1 MRLFSFGPEV
11 VEPEEPDLPPAAGG
25 KQTAAEEVDE
35 KRAKRRE
42 KKRKANAKKIAKK
55 HAENGTTPPS
65 APPPR
70 EYPPWRGV
78 AVVEPAWKLRRQ
90 QPSDTGSQPM
100 RDETASREPANEGKA
115 AAAPA
120 TYFDPFTRKRVAIGG
135 GSAAALGDSRAQG
148 AVASSSGAAGG
159 KAGAKKAPHV
169 NPSPDSSSPEDSESD
184 SDQADRRAAKKA
196 KGSKSA
202 PPSIPSPA
210 TTRSPGKQK
219 TGSRDSDS
227 SSSSS
232 SDSSEDEEN
241 TQRVVVSS
249 APKSYYDPFTKKR
262 ITIAGQEQ
270 GGARP
275 AATSAPVVKKPVPGK
290 DEKVIPWDGASQ
302 SFVIRLVKRWQS

>member
-11 VEPEEPDLPPAAGG
+11 VEPEEPDPPPAAGG

-55 HAENGTTPPS
+55 HAENGTTPPA

-100 RDETASREPANEGKA
+100 GHETARRGEPAKEGKA
-115 AAAPA
+115 EAALA

-148 AVASSSGAAGG
+148 AF
-159 KAGAKKAPHV
+159 
-169 NPSPDSSSPEDSESD
+169 
-184 SDQADRRAAKKA
+184 
-196 KGSKSA
+196 
-202 PPSIPSPA
+202 
-210 TTRSPGKQK
+210 
-219 TGSRDSDS
+219 S
-227 SSSSS
+227 SSSVLQ
-232 SDSSEDEEN
+232 E
-241 TQRVVVSS
+241 
-249 APKSYYDPFTKKR
+249 AKR
-262 ITIAGQEQ
+262 
-270 GGARP
+270 
-275 AATSAPVVKKPVPGK
+275 
-290 DEKVIPWDGASQ
+290 
-302 SFVIRLVKRWQS
+302 KRST